1 MSLEE
6 RIRQA
11 GGGGTKEEE
20 DSTRCL
26 PFSLVQGFLSSS
38 PLLAHMR
45 VSPSEAHHAL
55 VTFLSR
61 RPVRTESSS
70 SPSPAVRPRDC
81 SACGKGYLV
90 NDERQGFRVC
100 DTCGTTAGRTPAGT
114 TFLHS
119 QQVCWRGVHAAEEEE
134 EPEGGEGGGG
144 VRRVAAGRF
153 VRGVPAWMLMREKCL
168 TNRALFSSGKV
179 APRPELEHWNAYAHL
194 SVDEL
199 IWAERQLR
207 DWGKEG
213 GDSTEARMAAL
224 LLYPRVKSMLPSSE
238 QVRQSTTRKR
248 GAMHSF
254 GQPDRPAPKEVR
266 AEEAPSFAC
275 TACGERLGS
284 VKDAKYHCVV
294 FREKAVRR
302 TTR

>member
-6 RIRQA
+6 RIRKA
-11 GGGGTKEEE
+11 GGGGTTEE

-61 RPVRTESSS
+61 RPVRPADS

-81 SACGKGYLV
+81 PACGEGYLV
-90 NDERQGFRVC
+90 NDERQGYRVC
-100 DTCGTTAGRTPAGT
+100 DACGTTAGRTPAGT
-114 TFLHS
+114 TFLHA
-119 QQVCWRGVHAAEEEE
+119 QQVCWRGVHVEEEE
-134 EPEGGEGGGG
+134 EEGREGGGG
-144 VRRVAAGRF
+144 VRRGPAGRS
-153 VRGVPAWMLMREKCL
+153 VRGVPAWMLLREKCL

-194 SVDEL
+194 SADEL

-224 LLYPRVKSMLPSSE
+224 LLYPRVRSMLPSSE

-254 GQPDRPAPKEVR
+254 VQAERPAPAEVR

-275 TACGERLGS
+275 AACGERLGS
-284 VKDAKYHCVV
+284 AKDARYHCVV
-294 FREKAVRR
+294 FRERAVRR